1 MLEDMV
7 DFARDEGASFAKLV
21 DVEDIVMD
29 PRVRMKCLVPL
40 CKNYRNN
47 LMCPPNVPSVSKFR
61 DWLERYEKAI
71 ILQIRSD
78 INSLDK
84 GEGRI
89 DEEMWDDWEGE
100 HEQYLRKL
108 HDIVNALEAEAFK
121 EGFHLA
127 VGFIGSACN
136 LCETCPAEEGEM
148 GCRHPH
154 LARPSLDAVGI
165 DVRRTCENL
174 DIDLQL
180 SSEEHVRW
188 TGIVF
193 LE

>member
-1 MLEDMV
+1 MQEDLV
-7 DFARDEGASFAKLV
+7 DFAKEEGASLAKLI
-21 DVEDIVMD
+21 DVEDIIMD
-29 PRVRMKCLVPL
+29 SRVRMKCFVPL

-47 LMCPPNVPSVSKFR
+47 LMCPPNVPSVDEFR
-61 DWLERYEKAI
+61 DYLERYEEAI
-71 ILQIRSD
+71 ILQVRSGV
-78 INSLDK
+78 NSLDK

-89 DEEMWDDWEGE
+89 DEEMWEEWEGE
-100 HEQYLRKL
+100 HAPYLRKL
-108 HDIVNALEAEAFK
+108 HNIVNAVEAEAFK
-121 EGFHLA
+121 KGFHLA

-136 LCETCPAEEGEM
+136 LCETCVAEEGGDE
-148 GCRHPH
+148 CRHPH

-174 DIDLQL
+174 GIDLQL
-180 SSEEHVRW
+180 SSEEDVRW